1 MKNYFIFWSKILLVV
16 TNMTKL
22 KKRRKLITA
31 LVFLEQAFL
40 EQGDVYIYI
49 YIYIY
54 FFFGGYVLAWEFSS
68 PPLPSC
74 QPFLYFCSMYG
85 YELWLKIKD

>member
-49 YIYIY
+49 Y
-54 FFFGGYVLAWEFSS
+54 FFFFWRVCL
-68 PPLPSC
+68 
-74 QPFLYFCSMYG
+74 SMG
-85 YELWLKIKD
+85 I